1 MLDNIIYRT
10 INDRKNKK
18 GESMKN
24 EKIGVGFH
32 LVANDVYESYDKGE
46 EPKEKDLKEL
56 YELSKEFVKDYEE
69 REPQTSLLED
79 LEDLVGQL
87 QSDKITEDQVV
98 EILSNIVKYENDK
111 RKTDL
116 AKWNKEKQIYE

>member
-1 MLDNIIYRT
+1 M
-10 INDRKNKK
+10 KNK
-18 GESMKN
+18 
-24 EKIGVGFH
+24 KIGVGFH

-56 YELSKEFVKDYEE
+56 YELSKEFVKNYEE

-87 QSDKITEDQVV
+87 QSDKITEDQVI
-98 EILSNIVKYENDK
+98 EILSNIVKYE
-111 RKTDL
+111 
-116 AKWNKEKQIYE
+116 KEKKWINVKKIIHTLIGKLLNFFGKKKNEKEFTDSR

>member
-1 MLDNIIYRT
+1 MT
-10 INDRKNKK
+10 K
-18 GESMKN
+18 

-32 LVANDVYESYDKGE
+32 SVANDVYESYDKGE

-98 EILSNIVKYENDK
+98 EILSNIVKYE
-111 RKTDL
+111 
-116 AKWNKEKQIYE
+116 KEKKCLTLLQMTSE

>member
-1 MLDNIIYRT
+1 MYNQG
-10 INDRKNKK
+10 K
-18 GESMKN
+18 
-24 EKIGVGFH
+24 
-32 LVANDVYESYDKGE
+32 
-46 EPKEKDLKEL
+46 
-56 YELSKEFVKDYEE
+56 
-69 REPQTSLLED
+69 D
-79 LEDLVGQL
+79 LEDLVEQL

>member
-1 MLDNIIYRT
+1 MT
-10 INDRKNKK
+10 K
-18 GESMKN
+18 
-24 EKIGVGFH
+24 EKIGGGFH
-32 LVANDVYESYDKGE
+32 SVANDVYESYDKGE

-79 LEDLVGQL
+79 LEDLVEQL